1 MSETQEWPG
10 HWTRVAPRVEDHP
23 QGAELAWIARGYPFN
38 RPVLARS
45 NVGVKRAPAWVAMEP
60 QYEQF
65 VRVELMADGFHG
77 QDVSVFG
84 WFRDLEW
91 LGPLV
96 LPNVLGNL
104 PAEKEIQT
112 GGDTAERASWPS
124 WRMLPLGPNVRGEA
138 TKEAPRHDRSEET

>member
-1 MSETQEWPG
+1 MLPWRAWPNEVLDSADGEALRQTHEWPG

-23 QGAELAWIARGYPFN
+23 QGSELAWIARGYPFT

-45 NVGVKRAPAWVAMEP
+45 NVGVKRAPTWVAMEP
-60 QYEQF
+60 KHEQF

-77 QDVSVFG
+77 QDASAYG

-96 LPNVLGNL
+96 LPS
-104 PAEKEIQT
+104 A
-112 GGDTAERASWPS
+112 
-124 WRMLPLGPNVRGEA
+124 
-138 TKEAPRHDRSEET
+138 